1 MSLQDFVPSPRFEE
15 YRETFKDFY
24 RMQRRDDGVLFVA
37 AHTLGG
43 PVQLSVQN
51 HRSVGQMLKTV
62 GADPANEV
70 LILTGSGPEFMMGS
84 DPEGFALEEAD
95 MEYWAYEYAYKD
107 GRINVSALVNDVEIP
122 TIGLLN
128 GPGFHS
134 EIVLMCDITLA
145 AEDAVIFDLHYD
157 IGSVPADG
165 IHNAFQELLGVKRAA
180 YALLT
185 GEAISAQQA
194 LEWGMVN
201 EVVPRERLIERAY
214 QIADHIMTQPRTVRP
229 ADHADRPAPVEAADR
244 QRPGRRVRHPDV
256 RSHRQEARRPRRAAH
271 RLDRQLRPP
280 GPQEQLRRGLTGPV
294 SRLWPACLIER
305 SAPAGD
311 RSAGC

>member
-1 MSLQDFVPSPRFEE
+1 MSLQEFVATPRFEE

-24 RMQRRDDGVLFVA
+24 RMERRDDGVLLVA

-43 PVQLSVQN
+43 SVQLSVQN

-62 GADPANEV
+62 GADPVNEV
-70 LILTGSGPEFMMGS
+70 LILTGTGPDFMMAS
-84 DPEGFALEEAD
+84 DPCGFELEEAD

-122 TIGLLN
+122 TIGVLN

-185 GEAISAQQA
+185 GEAITAQQA

-201 EVVPRERLIERAY
+201 EVVPRERLISRAHE
-214 QIADHIMTQPRTVRP
+214 IADHIMTQPRTVR
-229 ADHADRPAPVEAADR
+229 RLTTQIV
-244 QRPGRRVRHPDV
+244 
-256 RSHRQEARRPRRAAH
+256 RRPWKQRIVAD
-271 RLDRQLRPP
+271 LDGGFGIQMFGHVAKQMSIHGRDHIGGTVDYVRQGRKNNF
-280 GPQEQLRRGLTGPV
+280 
-294 SRLWPACLIER
+294 
-305 SAPAGD
+305 D
-311 RSAGC
+311 